1 MRRRPI
7 GQILVE
13 KNEISEAE
21 LAAALAEQER
31 TGLRLGQILIETGR
45 ISWLALARAIA
56 EQVLDIEAPTVPA
69 AEPPAEAVPTPPPAA
84 AQPAASPAPPAPAP
98 APAPVPPAAP
108 PVLATFVPARAPEP
122 APAPPVAAPEPPPP
136 ALTPAPPP
144 AAPAPAPPPAV
155 PAHAPPPAAAEPVLI
170 HDPENRLHSVEALLK
185 ERQRAFIEL
194 VTTTETLRM
203 KVARLEEIIEERD
216 RELTRLRVLRA
227 S

>member
-1 MRRRPI
+1 MRKRPI

-56 EQVLDIEAPTVPA
+56 EQVLDIQDVEPAPTA
-69 AEPPAEAVPTPPPAA
+69 TAPPPAA
-84 AQPAASPAPPAPAP
+84 PPAAAPPAVPVPAFVPAFAAAPTPVAPAPQPVGIPVVSSPAPVSPAPASVAP
-98 APAPVPPAAP
+98 APAPVTSAP
-108 PVLATFVPARAPEP
+108 VAPE
-122 APAPPVAAPEPPPP
+122 
-136 ALTPAPPP
+136 L
-144 AAPAPAPPPAV
+144 
-155 PAHAPPPAAAEPVLI
+155 L
-170 HDPENRLHSVEALLK
+170 HDPEIRLHSVEALLK

-203 KVARLEEIIEERD
+203 KVAHLEEIIEDRD
-216 RELTRLRVLRA
+216 RELTKLRVSQA

>member
-1 MRRRPI
+1 MRKRPI

-56 EQVLDIEAPTVPA
+56 EQVLDIEDVKPEPT
-69 AEPPAEAVPTPPPAA
+69 
-84 AQPAASPAPPAPAP
+84 
-98 APAPVPPAAP
+98 AP
-108 PVLATFVPARAPEP
+108 PVVPPPP
-122 APAPPVAAPEPPPP
+122 APAPPVAAPPTVV
-136 ALTPAPPP
+136 AWSAV
-144 AAPAPAPPPAV
+144 PAPAPVA
-155 PAHAPPPAAAEPVLI
+155 APPPVPAPAPVAAPPPVPAPAPVAVAPPAPVAPELI
-170 HDPENRLHSVEALLK
+170 HDPEIRLHSVEALLK

-203 KVARLEEIIEERD
+203 KVAHLEEIIDERD
-216 RELTRLRVLRA
+216 RELTKLRVMRA

>member
-56 EQVLDIEAPTVPA
+56 EQVLDIEAPAGPA
-69 AEPPAEAVPTPPPAA
+69 AEPPAEAVASPPPAE
-84 AQPAASPAPPAPAP
+84 QPAAPPAPP
-98 APAPVPPAAP
+98 APAPVPPAAA
-108 PVLATFVPARAPEP
+108 PVLATFVPMRAPEP

-136 ALTPAPPP
+136 APAP
-144 AAPAPAPPPAV
+144 
-155 PAHAPPPAAAEPVLI
+155 APPPAAAEPVLI
-170 HDPENRLHSVEALLK
+170 HDPEIKLHSVEALLK

-203 KVARLEEIIEERD
+203 KVARLEEIIDERD

>member
-1 MRRRPI
+1 MRKRPI

-56 EQVLDIEAPTVPA
+56 EQVLDIQEVEPA
-69 AEPPAEAVPTPPPAA
+69 ATPTPTPTPPPVAAPPVA
-84 AQPAASPAPPAPAP
+84 AQPQIPTSVAAPAPAVFAPPPTFAVPAPVPVAPAPMPIAPVPAPVAP
-98 APAPVPPAAP
+98 APAPVAP
-108 PVLATFVPARAPEP
+108 Q
-122 APAPPVAAPEPPPP
+122 
-136 ALTPAPPP
+136 
-144 AAPAPAPPPAV
+144 
-155 PAHAPPPAAAEPVLI
+155 LI
-170 HDPENRLHSVEALLK
+170 HDPEIKLHSVEALLK

-203 KVARLEEIIEERD
+203 KVAHLEEIIDERD
-216 RELTRLRVLRA
+216 RELTKLRVSRA

>member
-1 MRRRPI
+1 MRKRPI

-56 EQVLDIEAPTVPA
+56 EQVLDIQDVEPTA
-69 AEPPAEAVPTPPPAA
+69 APTPPPAA
-84 AQPAASPAPPAPAP
+84 PPAATPPPAPVPAFVPAFAAAPTPVAPAPQPFVVPGAAAVPASVAPVPLPVVP
-98 APAPVPPAAP
+98 APAPV
-108 PVLATFVPARAPEP
+108 VP
-122 APAPPVAAPEPPPP
+122 APAPVAPE
-136 ALTPAPPP
+136 
-144 AAPAPAPPPAV
+144 
-155 PAHAPPPAAAEPVLI
+155 LI
-170 HDPENRLHSVEALLK
+170 HDPEIRLHSVEALLK

-203 KVARLEEIIEERD
+203 KVAHLEEIIDERD
-216 RELTRLRVLRA
+216 RELTKLRVSRA

>member
-56 EQVLDIEAPTVPA
+56 EQVLDIEAPAVPA
-69 AEPPAEAVPTPPPAA
+69 AEPPAEAVPSAPPAA
-84 AQPAASPAPPAPAP
+84 EQPVAPPAPP
-98 APAPVPPAAP
+98 PPTPQPPAAT
-108 PVLATFVPARAPEP
+108 PVLATFVPVRAPEP
-122 APAPPVAAPEPPPP
+122 APAPPVAAPEPP
-136 ALTPAPPP
+136 
-144 AAPAPAPPPAV
+144 APAPV
-155 PAHAPPPAAAEPVLI
+155 PAPVLPPAAAEPVLI
-170 HDPENRLHSVEALLK
+170 HDPEIKLHSVEALLK

>member
-1 MRRRPI
+1 MRKRPI

-56 EQVLDIEAPTVPA
+56 EQVLDIQDVEPAPA
-69 AEPPAEAVPTPPPAA
+69 AQPPAVPPAA
-84 AQPAASPAPPAPAP
+84 APAAA
-98 APAPVPPAAP
+98 VP
-108 PVLATFVPARAPEP
+108 
-122 APAPPVAAPEPPPP
+122 PPVALPPIPTPFVPSPP
-136 ALTPAPPP
+136 TFPVPVPVAVPVAPPP
-144 AAPAPAPPPAV
+144 ARVAP
-155 PAHAPPPAAAEPVLI
+155 ELI
-170 HDPENRLHSVEALLK
+170 HDPEIKLHSVEALLK

-203 KVARLEEIIEERD
+203 KVAHLEEIIEERD
-216 RELTRLRVLRA
+216 RELTKLRVARA
-227 S
+227 AS

>member
-1 MRRRPI
+1 MRKRPI

-13 KNEISEAE
+13 KNEISEVE

-56 EQVLDIEAPTVPA
+56 EQVLDIEDVQRPEPT
-69 AEPPAEAVPTPPPAA
+69 
-84 AQPAASPAPPAPAP
+84 AQPAAPAPPAALPPVAPPAAVVAWSATPTLTPTPTPVPAAAPPPAPVP
-98 APAPVPPAAP
+98 APAPV
-108 PVLATFVPARAPEP
+108 
-122 APAPPVAAPEPPPP
+122 VAA
-136 ALTPAPPP
+136 TPAPV
-144 AAPAPAPPPAV
+144 AP
-155 PAHAPPPAAAEPVLI
+155 ELI
-170 HDPENRLHSVEALLK
+170 RDPEIKLHSVEALLK

-203 KVARLEEIIEERD
+203 KVAHLEEIIDERD
-216 RELTRLRVLRA
+216 RELTKLRVMRA

>member
-56 EQVLDIEAPTVPA
+56 EQVLDIEAPAGPA
-69 AEPPAEAVPTPPPAA
+69 AEPPAEAVPSPPPAA
-84 AQPAASPAPPAPAP
+84 EQPVAPPAPP
-98 APAPVPPAAP
+98 PRRHPYLPPPLRSSPHSFRRELPNRRRPRLSPRPNHRPRLRVPAPV
-108 PVLATFVPARAPEP
+108 
-122 APAPPVAAPEPPPP
+122 
-136 ALTPAPPP
+136 
-144 AAPAPAPPPAV
+144 
-155 PAHAPPPAAAEPVLI
+155 PPPAAAEPVLI
-170 HDPENRLHSVEALLK
+170 HDPEIKLHSVEALLK

>member
-1 MRRRPI
+1 MRKRPI

-56 EQVLDIEAPTVPA
+56 EQVLDIEDVQPEPTA
-69 AEPPAEAVPTPPPAA
+69 PPAA
-84 AQPAASPAPPAPAP
+84 PAAPAPPAPAP
-98 APAPVPPAAP
+98 APTPAPVAALP
-108 PVLATFVPARAPEP
+108 P
-122 APAPPVAAPEPPPP
+122 APAEVVAWSAVPTPADPPPPP
-136 ALTPAPPP
+136 APVVVAAPPP
-144 AAPAPAPPPAV
+144 PPVPAPVAP
-155 PAHAPPPAAAEPVLI
+155 ELI
-170 HDPENRLHSVEALLK
+170 RDPEIKLHSVEALLK

-203 KVARLEEIIEERD
+203 KVAHLEEIIDERD
-216 RELTRLRVLRA
+216 RELTKLRVMRA

>member
-1 MRRRPI
+1 MRKRPI

-56 EQVLDIEAPTVPA
+56 EQVLDIEDVARAPER
-69 AEPPAEAVPTPPPAA
+69 EPE
-84 AQPAASPAPPAPAP
+84 PAPLPTYVRPDSAVVAPPQPAPAP
-98 APAPVPPAAP
+98 APAPALV
-108 PVLATFVPARAPEP
+108 APE
-122 APAPPVAAPEPPPP
+122 
-136 ALTPAPPP
+136 
-144 AAPAPAPPPAV
+144 
-155 PAHAPPPAAAEPVLI
+155 LI
-170 HDPENRLHSVEALLK
+170 HDPEIKLHSVEALLK

-203 KVARLEEIIEERD
+203 KVAGLEEIIEERD

>member
-1 MRRRPI
+1 MRKRPI

-56 EQVLDIEAPTVPA
+56 EQVLDIQEVEPAPTA
-69 AEPPAEAVPTPPPAA
+69 PPAA
-84 AQPAASPAPPAPAP
+84 APPPVATPMVAPAPAIFAPPPTVDLPVPIPVAPPAPP
-98 APAPVPPAAP
+98 TFAPAPV
-108 PVLATFVPARAPEP
+108 
-122 APAPPVAAPEPPPP
+122 APAPV
-136 ALTPAPPP
+136 
-144 AAPAPAPPPAV
+144 APAPVAPV
-155 PAHAPPPAAAEPVLI
+155 PAPVAPQLI
-170 HDPENRLHSVEALLK
+170 HDPEIKLHSVEALLK

-203 KVARLEEIIEERD
+203 KVAHLEEIIEERD
-216 RELTRLRVLRA
+216 RELTKLRVSRA

>member
-69 AEPPAEAVPTPPPAA
+69 AEPPAEAVPSPPPAA
-84 AQPAASPAPPAPAP
+84 EQPVAPPAPP
-98 APAPVPPAAP
+98 APAPVPPAAA
-108 PVLATFVPARAPEP
+108 PVLATFVPVRAPEP

-136 ALTPAPPP
+136 ASAP
-144 AAPAPAPPPAV
+144 
-155 PAHAPPPAAAEPVLI
+155 APPPAAAEPILI
-170 HDPENRLHSVEALLK
+170 HDPEIKLHSVEALLK

>member
-1 MRRRPI
+1 MRKRPI

-56 EQVLDIEAPTVPA
+56 EQVLDIQEV
-69 AEPPAEAVPTPPPAA
+69 EPVPTAPPVAASPAA
-84 AQPAASPAPPAPAP
+84 AQPPVPTPVATPAPAVFAPPPILAVPAPVPVAPAPMPVAP
-98 APAPVPPAAP
+98 APAPV
-108 PVLATFVPARAPEP
+108 
-122 APAPPVAAPEPPPP
+122 
-136 ALTPAPPP
+136 
-144 AAPAPAPPPAV
+144 APAPAPV
-155 PAHAPPPAAAEPVLI
+155 APQLI
-170 HDPENRLHSVEALLK
+170 HDPEIKLHSVEALLK

-203 KVARLEEIIEERD
+203 KVAHLEEIIEERD
-216 RELTRLRVLRA
+216 RELTKLRVSRA

>member
-1 MRRRPI
+1 MRKRPI

-56 EQVLDIEAPTVPA
+56 EQVLDIQDVEPAPTATPVQA
-69 AEPPAEAVPTPPPAA
+69 PPPAA
-84 AQPAASPAPPAPAP
+84 APVAVPPPVALPPIPTPFVPPEPAVPAPVPVPVAVPVAP
-98 APAPVPPAAP
+98 APAPV
-108 PVLATFVPARAPEP
+108 APE
-122 APAPPVAAPEPPPP
+122 
-136 ALTPAPPP
+136 
-144 AAPAPAPPPAV
+144 
-155 PAHAPPPAAAEPVLI
+155 LI
-170 HDPENRLHSVEALLK
+170 HDPEIKLHSVEALLK

-203 KVARLEEIIEERD
+203 KVAHLEEIIDERD
-216 RELTRLRVLRA
+216 RELTKLRVSRA

>member
-1 MRRRPI
+1 MRKRPI

-56 EQVLDIEAPTVPA
+56 EQVLDIED
-69 AEPPAEAVPTPPPAA
+69 
-84 AQPAASPAPPAPAP
+84 AQPEPTA
-98 APAPVPPAAP
+98 PPAAP
-108 PVLATFVPARAPEP
+108 PVPAPDPPVP
-122 APAPPVAAPEPPPP
+122 APAPVVAWSAAPAVVE
-136 ALTPAPPP
+136 
-144 AAPAPAPPPAV
+144 APAPPPAPAVAPPLPPAPVVAPPLPPV
-155 PAHAPPPAAAEPVLI
+155 PVAVAPPPAPAAPELI
-170 HDPENRLHSVEALLK
+170 RDPEIKLHSVEALLK

-203 KVARLEEIIEERD
+203 KVAHLEEIIDERD
-216 RELTRLRVLRA
+216 RELTKLRVMRA

>member
-1 MRRRPI
+1 MRKRPI

-56 EQVLDIEAPTVPA
+56 EQVLDIQEVEPAPA
-69 AEPPAEAVPTPPPAA
+69 TPPV
-84 AQPAASPAPPAPAP
+84 PAPPVVASPPVPVPVAAPAPAVFAPPPTFAVPAPVPVAPAPIPVAPAPAAPAPVAP
-98 APAPVPPAAP
+98 APAPVAP
-108 PVLATFVPARAPEP
+108 Q
-122 APAPPVAAPEPPPP
+122 
-136 ALTPAPPP
+136 
-144 AAPAPAPPPAV
+144 
-155 PAHAPPPAAAEPVLI
+155 LI
-170 HDPENRLHSVEALLK
+170 HDPEIKLHSVEALLK

-203 KVARLEEIIEERD
+203 KVAHLEEIIDERD
-216 RELTRLRVLRA
+216 RELTKLRVSRA

>member
-1 MRRRPI
+1 MRKRPI

-56 EQVLDIEAPTVPA
+56 EQVLDIQEVEPA
-69 AEPPAEAVPTPPPAA
+69 
-84 AQPAASPAPPAPAP
+84 
-98 APAPVPPAAP
+98 PAAP
-108 PVLATFVPARAPEP
+108 PAA
-122 APAPPVAAPEPPPP
+122 APPVAAPPV
-136 ALTPAPPP
+136 AAPQVAPP
-144 AAPAPAPPPAV
+144 AARLPPIPVAPVVPAPVTPAPAPL
-155 PAHAPPPAAAEPVLI
+155 APQDLL
-170 HDPENRLHSVEALLK
+170 HDPEIKLHSVEALLK

-203 KVARLEEIIEERD
+203 KVAHLEEIIEERD
-216 RELTRLRVLRA
+216 RELTKLRVARA

>member
-1 MRRRPI
+1 MRKRPI

-56 EQVLDIEAPTVPA
+56 EQVLDIEDVEPVPTAQPAVPA
-69 AEPPAEAVPTPPPAA
+69 APAPP
-84 AQPAASPAPPAPAP
+84 PPAPAP
-98 APAPVPPAAP
+98 AAVVAWSAAPAPVAAP
-108 PVLATFVPARAPEP
+108 PPPPVAASPPVQVAASPPVQAAAPPP
-122 APAPPVAAPEPPPP
+122 APAPV
-136 ALTPAPPP
+136 
-144 AAPAPAPPPAV
+144 AAPAPAPV
-155 PAHAPPPAAAEPVLI
+155 APELI
-170 HDPENRLHSVEALLK
+170 RDPEIKLHSVEALLK

-203 KVARLEEIIEERD
+203 KVAHLEEIIDERD
-216 RELTRLRVLRA
+216 RELTRLRVIRA

>member
-1 MRRRPI
+1 MRKRPI

-56 EQVLDIEAPTVPA
+56 EQVLDIQDV
-69 AEPPAEAVPTPPPAA
+69 EPLPTPSPA
-84 AQPAASPAPPAPAP
+84 APPAPPTAAP
-98 APAPVPPAAP
+98 VAPPMPAPPVVYAPVAPPPAPVAAPAPVPVP
-108 PVLATFVPARAPEP
+108 PE
-122 APAPPVAAPEPPPP
+122 
-136 ALTPAPPP
+136 
-144 AAPAPAPPPAV
+144 
-155 PAHAPPPAAAEPVLI
+155 LI
-170 HDPENRLHSVEALLK
+170 HDPEIKLHSVEALLK

-203 KVARLEEIIEERD
+203 KVARLEEIIDERD

>member
-1 MRRRPI
+1 MRKRPI

-56 EQVLDIEAPTVPA
+56 EQVLDIEDVQPEPTALPAIPVPA
-69 AEPPAEAVPTPPPAA
+69 PPPPAPA
-84 AQPAASPAPPAPAP
+84 PAAVVAWSATPAPVAAAAPAPAPVAAAPPAPAP
-98 APAPVPPAAP
+98 VAAPVAVPPPAPVAP
-108 PVLATFVPARAPEP
+108 N
-122 APAPPVAAPEPPPP
+122 
-136 ALTPAPPP
+136 
-144 AAPAPAPPPAV
+144 
-155 PAHAPPPAAAEPVLI
+155 LI
-170 HDPENRLHSVEALLK
+170 QDPEIKLHSVEALLK

-203 KVARLEEIIEERD
+203 KVAHLEEIIDERD
-216 RELTRLRVLRA
+216 RELTKLRVMRA

>member
-13 KNEISEAE
+13 KKEISEAE

-56 EQVLDIEAPTVPA
+56 EQVLDIEAPAGPA
-69 AEPPAEAVPTPPPAA
+69 AEPPAEPVPSPPPAA
-84 AQPAASPAPPAPAP
+84 EQPAAALPVQPPAPQ
-98 APAPVPPAAP
+98 PPAAT
-108 PVLATFVPARAPEP
+108 PVLATFVPVRAPEP
-122 APAPPVAAPEPPPP
+122 APAAPVAAPEPP
-136 ALTPAPPP
+136 
-144 AAPAPAPPPAV
+144 APAPV
-155 PAHAPPPAAAEPVLI
+155 PALPPAAAESVLI
-170 HDPENRLHSVEALLK
+170 HDPEIKLHSVEALLK

>member
-1 MRRRPI
+1 MRKRPI

-56 EQVLDIEAPTVPA
+56 EQVLDIQEVEPAPTA
-69 AEPPAEAVPTPPPAA
+69 PPAA
-84 AQPAASPAPPAPAP
+84 APPPVATPVVAPAPAVFAPAPTVALPVPVPVAPPAPP
-98 APAPVPPAAP
+98 TFAPAPV
-108 PVLATFVPARAPEP
+108 
-122 APAPPVAAPEPPPP
+122 APAPVATAPVAPVPTPVAPQ
-136 ALTPAPPP
+136 
-144 AAPAPAPPPAV
+144 
-155 PAHAPPPAAAEPVLI
+155 LI
-170 HDPENRLHSVEALLK
+170 HDPEIKLHSVEALLK

-203 KVARLEEIIEERD
+203 KVAHLEEIIDERD
-216 RELTRLRVLRA
+216 RELTKLRVSRA

>member
-56 EQVLDIEAPTVPA
+56 EQVLDIEAPAVPA
-69 AEPPAEAVPTPPPAA
+69 PEPPAEAVASPPPAPE
-84 AQPAASPAPPAPAP
+84 QPAAPPAPP

-108 PVLATFVPARAPEP
+108 VLATFVPMRAPEP
-122 APAPPVAAPEPPPP
+122 APAPPVAAPEPPPR
-136 ALTPAPPP
+136 
-144 AAPAPAPPPAV
+144 APAP
-155 PAHAPPPAAAEPVLI
+155 APPPAAAEPVLI
-170 HDPENRLHSVEALLK
+170 HDPEIKLHSVEALLK

>member
-56 EQVLDIEAPTVPA
+56 EQVLDIEAPEGPA
-69 AEPPAEAVPTPPPAA
+69 AEPPAEAVPAPPPAA
-84 AQPAASPAPPAPAP
+84 EQPVAPPAQAAPPPAPAPPAAAPVLATFTPVRAPEPVPTLPLAAPEPPAPAP
-98 APAPVPPAAP
+98 APAPP
-108 PVLATFVPARAPEP
+108 
-122 APAPPVAAPEPPPP
+122 
-136 ALTPAPPP
+136 
-144 AAPAPAPPPAV
+144 
-155 PAHAPPPAAAEPVLI
+155 AAEPFLI
-170 HDPENRLHSVEALLK
+170 HDPEIKLHSVEALLK

>member
-13 KNEISEAE
+13 RNEISEAD

-56 EQVLDIEAPTVPA
+56 EQVLDIDDVDADGAQLPVEETRTAVPA
-69 AEPPAEAVPTPPPAA
+69 PPEAQSSRLPPIPELPTPEPPPSAHFVPRRTAQHSFGEVPQPEPPPEPVA
-84 AQPAASPAPPAPAP
+84 AQPAPVPVPVAAVPDPPAPAP
-98 APAPVPPAAP
+98 APEPNLAALLEDPAQ
-108 PVLATFVPARAPEP
+108 
-122 APAPPVAAPEPPPP
+122 
-136 ALTPAPPP
+136 
-144 AAPAPAPPPAV
+144 
-155 PAHAPPPAAAEPVLI
+155 
-170 HDPENRLHSVEALLK
+170 RLQSVELLLK

-216 RELTRLRVLRA
+216 RELAKLRIARA
-227 S
+227 V

>member
-56 EQVLDIEAPTVPA
+56 EQVLDIEAPEGPA
-69 AEPPAEAVPTPPPAA
+69 AEPPAEAVPSPPPAA
-84 AQPAASPAPPAPAP
+84 EQPVAPPAQAAPPPAPAPPAAAPVLATFTPVRAPEPVRTPPLAAPEPPAPAP
-98 APAPVPPAAP
+98 APAPP
-108 PVLATFVPARAPEP
+108 
-122 APAPPVAAPEPPPP
+122 
-136 ALTPAPPP
+136 
-144 AAPAPAPPPAV
+144 
-155 PAHAPPPAAAEPVLI
+155 AAEPFLI
-170 HDPENRLHSVEALLK
+170 HDPEIKLHSVEALLK

>member
-1 MRRRPI
+1 MRKRPI

-56 EQVLDIEAPTVPA
+56 EQVLDIEDVEPA
-69 AEPPAEAVPTPPPAA
+69 PTPPQPAVAHPAPLPLQPAA
-84 AQPAASPAPPAPAP
+84 APPAPLPPAPLPAPPAVVAWSAAPVPAAVPPPVP
-98 APAPVPPAAP
+98 APAPVA
-108 PVLATFVPARAPEP
+108 VP
-122 APAPPVAAPEPPPP
+122 APAPVAPSQ
-136 ALTPAPPP
+136 
-144 AAPAPAPPPAV
+144 
-155 PAHAPPPAAAEPVLI
+155 I
-170 HDPENRLHSVEALLK
+170 QDPEIKLHSVEALLK

-203 KVARLEEIIEERD
+203 KVAHLEEIIEERD
-216 RELTRLRVLRA
+216 RELTRLRVIRA

>member
-13 KNEISEAE
+13 RNEISEAE

-56 EQVLDIEAPTVPA
+56 EQVLDIDDAGTGDAPAQVEAPTVQVEAPPVQ
-69 AEPPAEAVPTPPPAA
+69 AEPEPVQASRLPPIPQLPDPAPPPPSAHFV
-84 AQPAASPAPPAPAP
+84 PRHPAPAP
-98 APAPVPPAAP
+98 AP
-108 PVLATFVPARAPEP
+108 EP
-122 APAPPVAAPEPPPP
+122 AVVPDVLDDP
-136 ALTPAPPP
+136 ALK
-144 AAPAPAPPPAV
+144 
-155 PAHAPPPAAAEPVLI
+155 
-170 HDPENRLHSVEALLK
+170 LHSVEALLK

-216 RELTRLRVLRA
+216 RELTRLRVARA
-227 S
+227 V

>member
-1 MRRRPI
+1 MRKRPI

-56 EQVLDIEAPTVPA
+56 EQVLDIEEVPPQPT
-69 AEPPAEAVPTPPPAA
+69 
-84 AQPAASPAPPAPAP
+84 ASPA
-98 APAPVPPAAP
+98 
-108 PVLATFVPARAPEP
+108 T
-122 APAPPVAAPEPPPP
+122 PPPP
-136 ALTPAPPP
+136 APPPPGPAPAAVVAWS
-144 AAPAPAPPPAV
+144 AAPAPAA
-155 PAHAPPPAAAEPVLI
+155 APPPVPAPVAAPVAVAPPAPVAPNLI
-170 HDPENRLHSVEALLK
+170 QDPEIKLHSVEVLLK

-203 KVARLEEIIEERD
+203 KVAHLEEIIDERD
-216 RELTRLRVLRA
+216 RELTKLRVMRA

>member
-56 EQVLDIEAPTVPA
+56 EQVLDIEAPAAPA
-69 AEPPAEAVPTPPPAA
+69 AEPPAEAVPSAPPAAEQPAAPPAPPPPAPDPPAA
-84 AQPAASPAPPAPAP
+84 A
-98 APAPVPPAAP
+98 
-108 PVLATFVPARAPEP
+108 PVLATFVPARLPEPAPPPPVAAPQP
-122 APAPPVAAPEPPPP
+122 APAPPVAVPE
-136 ALTPAPPP
+136 P
-144 AAPAPAPPPAV
+144 AAPAPAPAPV
-155 PAHAPPPAAAEPVLI
+155 PPPAAAEPVLI

>member
-56 EQVLDIEAPTVPA
+56 EQVLDIEAPAGPA
-69 AEPPAEAVPTPPPAA
+69 AEPPAEAVPSPPPAA
-84 AQPAASPAPPAPAP
+84 EQPVAPPAPP
-98 APAPVPPAAP
+98 APAPVPPAAA
-108 PVLATFVPARAPEP
+108 PVLATFVPVRAPEP
-122 APAPPVAAPEPPPP
+122 APAPPVAAAEPPPP
-136 ALTPAPPP
+136 APAP
-144 AAPAPAPPPAV
+144 
-155 PAHAPPPAAAEPVLI
+155 APPPAAAEPVLI
-170 HDPENRLHSVEALLK
+170 HDPEIKLHSVEALLK

>member
-7 GQILVE
+7 GQILVD
-13 KNEISEAE
+13 KNEISETE

-56 EQVLDIEAPTVPA
+56 EQVLDIEAPAEPVPSPPPPVE
-69 AEPPAEAVPTPPPAA
+69 AEPPAAATAPPPAA
-84 AQPAASPAPPAPAP
+84 PAPGFLPA
-98 APAPVPPAAP
+98 VP
-108 PVLATFVPARAPEP
+108 
-122 APAPPVAAPEPPPP
+122 
-136 ALTPAPPP
+136 TPAPPP
-144 AAPAPAPPPAV
+144 AAPAVLATFVPATAPVAAPAPSAAVPAPPALAAQPPV
-155 PAHAPPPAAAEPVLI
+155 APDLI
-170 HDPENRLHSVEALLK
+170 HDPAIKLHSVEALLK

>member
-56 EQVLDIEAPTVPA
+56 EQVLDIEAPAAPA
-69 AEPPAEAVPTPPPAA
+69 AEPPAEAVPSAPPAAEQPAAPPAPPPPAPEPPAA
-84 AQPAASPAPPAPAP
+84 A
-98 APAPVPPAAP
+98 
-108 PVLATFVPARAPEP
+108 PVLATFVPARPPEP
-122 APAPPVAAPEPPPP
+122 APPPPVAVPE
-136 ALTPAPPP
+136 P
-144 AAPAPAPPPAV
+144 AAPAPAPAPV
-155 PAHAPPPAAAEPVLI
+155 PPPAAAEPVLI